1 MSTADSHLKALL
13 ALSGNDQL
21 ASTRRHLI
29 RCIGDDDLLDILKK
43 GVGREFARGGLEDI
57 VSVLL
62 DVIARDP
69 ASVERSDTTESP
81 AASFKDE
88 DTRGNTAQQH
98 VEKTREYSVQQ
109 QRDRE
114 NGELSYTQS
123 Q

>member
-69 ASVERSDTTESP
+69 ASVNGDSAGVAHATS
-81 AASFKDE
+81 SFKNE
-88 DTRGNTAQQH
+88 QSQMSTI
-98 VEKTREYSVQQ
+98 QQ
-109 QRDRE
+109 QRE
-114 NGELSYTQS
+114 WPQLNYEETY
-123 Q
+123 